1 MDDFAFDTP
10 NLAAYERML
19 LQMGTTGA
27 RQAGAKAMRVAGNV
41 VRIGITNKAPRKSG
55 LLKRSIVL
63 RSQGVQGD
71 NIVFSVDVKK
81 IAFYARFLEFGTSK
95 MSPKPFFRPGVAS
108 STQLY
113 VATLSLE
120 LGKNIQAAWG
130 IQR

>member
-1 MDDFAFDTP
+1 MDDFAFETP
-10 NLAAYERML
+10 NLAAYERTL

-27 RQAGAKAMRVAGNV
+27 RQAGTAAMRVAGNV
-41 VRIGITNKAPRKSG
+41 VRVSVQNKAPRKSG

-71 NIVFSVDVKK
+71 NIIFSVDVKR

-108 STQLY
+108 SVQLY
-113 VATLSLE
+113 TAQLSIE
-120 LGKNIQAAWG
+120 LGKNLQAMWG